1 MDWYHFAHCRGV
13 SSLRG
18 GRTIVLSALFSL
30 FAHPNALLPCLTPKL
45 SRADSTGGMEQIKQP
60 LSGCVAWNV
69 KREKRKWKGSHSR
82 DASIAITQIR
92 LGDSSSTQQST
103 CKVGTSSNQ

>member
-1 MDWYHFAHCRGV
+1 MDWCHFAHCRGV

-45 SRADSTGGMEQIKQP
+45 SRVDSTGGMEQIKQP
-60 LSGCVAWNV
+60 LWLRCVE
-69 KREKRKWKGSHSR
+69 REARETEMER
-82 DASIAITQIR
+82 QP
-92 LGDSSSTQQST
+92 Q
-103 CKVGTSSNQ
+103 